1 MLFQTKHSGDR
12 AKDFSFPPT
21 PTSIRNGS
29 VGCQRSIRMHL
40 LGLDGIL
47 MRLGDN
53 HIWIS
58 HSLWVA
64 GEGRCRKKH
73 TNKQSFGFLLSPMP
87 QVCSLVLLAGPP
99 RSTPCFLSS
108 PLRWTARAQIT
119 HAHSHPLSPSYFGSP
134 LPLSWDPRNLNNG
147 QRALL
152 MSCSLWTQ
160 GNLLSLSIICLY

>member
-1 MLFQTKHSGDR
+1 MLFQTKRSGDR

-29 VGCQRSIRMHL
+29 VCCQHSIRMHL

-47 MRLGDN
+47 MRLCDN

-73 TNKQSFGFLLSPMP
+73 ANRQSFSLLLSPMP
-87 QVCSLVLLAGPP
+87 QVCSLVLLADPP
-99 RSTPCFLSS
+99 RSTLCFLNS

-119 HAHSHPLSPSYFGSP
+119 HPHSRLLFLSYFVSP
-134 LPLSWDPRNLNNG
+134 LPLSWDPRNLNTG
-147 QRALL
+147 Q
-152 MSCSLWTQ
+152 
-160 GNLLSLSIICLY
+160 